1 MKKNLVL
8 LLISCSVINYLFAQ
22 APKSYTSSEILLQ
35 LKKLNTV
42 GSVLY
47 IAAHPDDENT
57 RLITYLANEK
67 CLRTG
72 YLSLTRGDGG
82 QNLIGS
88 EQGIELGMIRTQEL
102 LAARRIDGGEQFF
115 TRAYDFGYSKN
126 PEETFTKWNHDSILS
141 DVVWVIR
148 NFRPDIII
156 TRFATDGSGGHG
168 HHTASAILAEEA
180 FDAAADPTRF
190 PEQLQYVSVWQTR
203 RMFYNSAARFFNP
216 AADLSKLIKLDVGGY
231 NPLLGKSYG
240 EIAAESRS
248 MHKSQGFGSAKQRG
262 ESFEYFKPIKGDTT
276 GLKDIFEGIDFTWKR
291 LKKKDPKLDNEYL
304 YNINWL
310 QTNIPELIDTY
321 KKGNIDSIY
330 ISCLDL
336 SLSIDRFFTSQ
347 RNLVISKPEK
357 EITYLDYLRKP
368 AEFTPY
374 YYLVKLKDE
383 IIQHVLGVHVEL
395 TSDRYYVS
403 NQSPLPL
410 TLTGILRANLTYS
423 GPVLFW
429 SIGDINKDK
438 ETDRYKYLE
447 NNKVA
452 IIKDTVDLQAKH
464 IAEFYRLLEFETDT
478 CYYWEKLNSEPYWL
492 KNSIKQ
498 DRFNYN
504 FYNPPN
510 DGLNY
515 QATLD
520 MVMEYPNT
528 YIKLRPQYKWVD
540 PEKGELYRPVVITTP
555 VMLNL
560 TQKSFVFTDE
570 KPKEIKVIVKAG
582 KDNIQTKATAKLP
595 QGWTMEPAFANI
607 NLPKKG
613 DEQIVSFFI
622 KPSNNSTIE
631 TIQFTAE
638 IDGVEYTKGI
648 KEIKYDHIPVQ
659 TWFPEAEAKLV
670 KVEVKKT
677 FNSVGYIQGAGDE
690 IPASLEQMGY
700 KVFLITD
707 EQLQNGNLN
716 EFPAIVLGVRAFNT
730 NEKLQQY
737 KQRVFDYVKNGG
749 NLIVQYNT
757 NSFAGPLKEQIS
769 PVPFKLSR
777 DRVTIE
783 EAPVGFLLPEH
794 PVLNFP
800 NKITNADFDGWI
812 QERGIYFASEIDSSF
827 QCPLSMNDPGE
838 KPNKGSLIIAKYG
851 KGNYIYTGLAFFREL
866 PAGVPGAYRLFANI
880 LSLKNGK

>member
-1 MKKNLVL
+1 MKKISLFILSIFITVL
-8 LLISCSVINYLFAQ
+8 ANAQ

-57 RLITYLANEK
+57 RLIAYLANEK

-115 TRAYDFGYSKN
+115 TRAYDFGFSKN
-126 PEETFTKWNHDSILS
+126 PEETFTKWSHDSILS
-141 DVVWVIR
+141 DMVWVIR

-168 HHTASAILAEEA
+168 HHTASAMLAEEA
-180 FDAAADPTRF
+180 FDAAADSTRF
-190 PEQLQYVSVWQTR
+190 PKQLQYVSVWKTR
-203 RMFYNSAARFFNP
+203 RMFWNVSTRFANP
-216 AADLSKLIKLDVGGY
+216 NADMSPYIKLDVGGY

-276 GLKDIFEGIDFTWKR
+276 GLKDIFDGIDFTWKR
-291 LKKKDPKLDNEYL
+291 VKGGEKIGKQITKIKKEYNPSFPNLSSKELVAIYNSIDEKEHIYHFDLSGKIILNCNGYFRESITDKPNFSINEKITIADGTIVRTPNSILKGYVFNVQNKDTTIFSTDKISYL
-304 YNINWL
+304 YWTKNQIKNNMFVLEDKNNLL
-310 QTNIPELIDTY
+310 QNNLPQPYNLSGYDFSPNS
-321 KKGNIDSIY
+321 KG
-330 ISCLDL
+330 
-336 SLSIDRFFTSQ
+336 
-347 RNLVISKPEK
+347 
-357 EITYLDYLRKP
+357 
-368 AEFTPY
+368 
-374 YYLVKLKDE
+374 
-383 IIQHVLGVHVEL
+383 
-395 TSDRYYVS
+395 
-403 NQSPLPL
+403 
-410 TLTGILRANLTYS
+410 
-423 GPVLFW
+423 
-429 SIGDINKDK
+429 
-438 ETDRYKYLE
+438 
-447 NNKVA
+447 
-452 IIKDTVDLQAKH
+452 IKIVDQL
-464 IAEFYRLLEFETDT
+464 
-478 CYYWEKLNSEPYWL
+478 
-492 KNSIKQ
+492 
-498 DRFNYN
+498 
-504 FYNPPN
+504 
-510 DGLNY
+510 
-515 QATLD
+515 
-520 MVMEYPNT
+520 
-528 YIKLRPQYKWVD
+528 QYKWVD
-540 PEKGELYRPVVITTP
+540 PEKGELYRPLVITPP

-582 KDNIQTKATAKLP
+582 KDNVKYDLKISADGWEVLVPNYSINYNGAIYENQKLTRKGQDTTYTFLLIQPKYSTNDKL
-595 QGWTMEPAFANI
+595 EISA
-607 NLPKKG
+607 
-613 DEQIVSFFI
+613 IV
-622 KPSNNSTIE
+622 
-631 TIQFTAE
+631 
-638 IDGVEYTKGI
+638 DGVEYTKGI

-659 TWFPEAEAKLV
+659 TWFPEAEAKLI
-670 KVEVKKT
+670 KVDVKKT
-677 FNSVGYIQGAGDE
+677 FNTVGYIQGAGDE
-690 IPASLEQMGY
+690 VPASLEQMGY
-700 KVFLITD
+700 KVVMITD
-707 EQLQNGNLN
+707 EHLQNGNLN

-737 KQRVFDYVKNGG
+737 KQRVFDYVKDGG

-757 NSFAGPLKEQIS
+757 NSFAGPLKDQIS

-783 EAPVGFLLPEH
+783 EAPVTFLLPEH

-800 NKITNADFDGWI
+800 NKITNTDFEGWI
-812 QERGIYFASEIDSSF
+812 QERGIYFATEIDSSF
-827 QCPLSMNDPGE
+827 ECPLSMNDPKE

-851 KGNYIYTGLAFFREL
+851 KGNYVYTGLAFFRQL

-880 LSLKNGK
+880 LSLEKRM

>member
-1 MKKNLVL
+1 MKKISLFILFICVTVL
-8 LLISCSVINYLFAQ
+8 AIAQ

-57 RLITYLANEK
+57 RLIAYLANEK

-115 TRAYDFGYSKN
+115 TRAYDFGFSKN
-126 PEETFTKWNHDSILS
+126 PEETFTKWSHDSILS
-141 DVVWVIR
+141 DMVWVIR

-190 PEQLQYVSVWQTR
+190 SDQLKYVSVWKTR
-203 RMFYNSAARFFNP
+203 RMFWNVSTRFANP
-216 AADLSKLIKLDVGGY
+216 NADMSPYIKVDVGGY
-231 NPLLGKSYG
+231 IPLLGKSYG

-262 ESFEYFKPIKGDTT
+262 ESLDFFKPLKGDTV

-291 LKKKDPKLDNEYL
+291 VKGGEKIGKQISNIIKI
-304 YNINWL
+304 YNAL
-310 QTNIPELIDTY
+310 QPDLISKQLIQVY
-321 KKGNIDSIY
+321 NSIDEKENAYQS
-330 ISCLDL
+330 DL
-336 SLSIDRFFTSQ
+336 SSKIILNCNGFFRESIADKPNYSVNEKIKIADGTIIRIQNSLLKGYVFNVFNRDTTIFLSNKISHLYWTENKIQNNMFVLNDKNNLL
-347 RNLVISKPEK
+347 RNNV
-357 EITYLDYLRKP
+357 
-368 AEFTPY
+368 
-374 YYLVKLKDE
+374 
-383 IIQHVLGVHVEL
+383 
-395 TSDRYYVS
+395 
-403 NQSPLPL
+403 
-410 TLTGILRANLTYS
+410 
-423 GPVLFW
+423 
-429 SIGDINKDK
+429 
-438 ETDRYKYLE
+438 
-447 NNKVA
+447 
-452 IIKDTVDLQAKH
+452 
-464 IAEFYRLLEFETDT
+464 
-478 CYYWEKLNSEPYWL
+478 SEPYVL
-492 KNSIKQ
+492 SGYDFMPDSKGVKMFDQ
-498 DRFNYN
+498 
-504 FYNPPN
+504 
-510 DGLNY
+510 L
-515 QATLD
+515 
-520 MVMEYPNT
+520 
-528 YIKLRPQYKWVD
+528 QYKWVD
-540 PEKGELYRPVVITTP
+540 PEKGELYRPLVITP
-555 VMLNL
+555 PIMLNL

-570 KPKEIKVIVKAG
+570 KPKEIQVIVKAG
-582 KDNIQTKATAKLP
+582 KDYVKGVLSLKSDSKLNEYKIISEDKNNP
-595 QGWTMEPAFANI
+595 KVALAALTTFNYSPISYNFELA
-607 NLPKKG
+607 KKG
-613 DEQIVSFFI
+613 DEKIFTFQFRAPVTSNVTLSGVEG
-622 KPSNNSTIE
+622 SNNSPSVTSSVVEKRSSEGSTTIN
-631 TIQFTAE
+631 FTAE
-638 IDGVEYTKGI
+638 IDGQNYTKGI

-670 KVEVKKT
+670 KVDVKKT
-677 FNSVGYIQGAGDE
+677 FNTVGYIQGAGDAV
-690 IPASLEQMGY
+690 PASLEQMGY
-700 KVFLITD
+700 KVVMITD

-737 KQRVFDYVKNGG
+737 KQRVFDYVKDGG

-757 NSFAGPLKEQIS
+757 NSFFGPLKDQIS

-783 EAPVGFLLPEH
+783 EAPVTFLLPEH

-812 QERGIYFASEIDSSF
+812 QERGIYFGTDMDSSF
-827 QCPLSMNDPGE
+827 ECPLSMNDPGE

-851 KGNYIYTGLAFFREL
+851 KGNYVYTGLAFFREL
-866 PAGVPGAYRLFANI
+866 PAGVAGSYRLFANI
-880 LSLKNGK
+880 LSLQTDKKFK